1 MGKGL
6 NKRHRLKKVE
16 ESKYNNLPKAA
27 LGKASPFP
35 KLPDAPKPEDL
46 VDHVPRSLRKFMTLK
61 DAADKERLR
70 KAALKE
76 RHAAQAALASAPAA
90 PVAPQAPPAGP
101 QRRQPRAGKS
111 SKQAEPGTPG
121 PGSQQ
126 AVEQAGGLASSGG
139 MVPADTPRVYKTSA
153 FEQVVKKTLKPR
165 KKE

>member
-76 RHAAQAALASAPAA
+76 RHAAQAALTSDPAA

-101 QRRQPRAGKS
+101 H
-111 SKQAEPGTPG
+111 
-121 PGSQQ
+121 QQ
-126 AVEQAGGLASSGG
+126 AVEQAGALASSGG
-139 MVPADTPRVYKTSA
+139 VVPADTPRVYKTSA

-165 KKE
+165 KKEAARARVPP